1 MVVIHHVLTSLHP
14 TLSSHTWKEE
24 CVWYLYMSSSIR
36 SSLRRDQLYVC
47 SIFELVYSKIMCKGG
62 CNFRVRNA
70 DKAEVK
76 LPYKLA

>member
-14 TLSSHTWKEE
+14 TLSSHTWKDEF
-24 CVWYLYMSSSIR
+24 VVSMSSSIR
-36 SSLRRDQLYVC
+36 SSLRRDQLHVC
-47 SIFELVYSKIMCKGG
+47 SIFELVATLYMCKGG

-70 DKAEVK
+70 DKAEVR

>member
-1 MVVIHHVLTSLHP
+1 MVS
-14 TLSSHTWKEE
+14 
-24 CVWYLYMSSSIR
+24 MNSSIR
-36 SSLRRDQLYVC
+36 SSLRRDQLHVC
-47 SIFELVYSKIMCKGG
+47 SIFELGKIMCKGG

>member
-1 MVVIHHVLTSLHP
+1 MVS
-14 TLSSHTWKEE
+14 
-24 CVWYLYMSSSIR
+24 MSSSIR
-36 SSLRRDQLYVC
+36 SSLRRDQLHVC

>member
-14 TLSSHTWKEE
+14 TLSSHTWKDE
-24 CVWYLYMSSSIR
+24 CGVVSMSSSIR
-36 SSLRRDQLYVC
+36 SSLRRDQLHVC
-47 SIFELVYSKIMCKGG
+47 SILELVARLCCKGG

-70 DKAEVK
+70 EKAEVK

>member
-1 MVVIHHVLTSLHP
+1 MCGIYELEHQKQLEERPVTCHMMCVV
-14 TLSSHTWKEE
+14 
-24 CVWYLYMSSSIR
+24 YLNYS
-36 SSLRRDQLYVC
+36 
-47 SIFELVYSKIMCKGG
+47 SKIMCKGG